1 MTSPDDPEG
10 GDPRD
15 GDPTNGGK
23 ATGDGNQ
30 QDEQQDELNLAYL
43 PPHARAYYA
52 NADERIQNAL
62 AHVNP
67 ARAVSFLR
75 KTHGAHAGQEA
86 LMRALMAER
95 QHHRAAARYW
105 LDVYGELV
113 G

>member
-1 MTSPDDPEG
+1 MTSPDDP
-10 GDPRD
+10 RD
-15 GDPTNGGK
+15 GDPGNGGK
-23 ATGDGNQ
+23 ATGDGNRD
-30 QDEQQDELNLAYL
+30 DEQQDELNLAYL

-75 KTHGAHAGQEA
+75 KTHGPHAGQEA

-95 QHHRAAARYW
+95 QHHRTAARYW
-105 LDVYGELV
+105 LDVYEKMMSG
-113 G
+113 

>member
-1 MTSPDDPEG
+1 MARCPHPENACAGHASPETD
-10 GDPRD
+10 
-15 GDPTNGGK
+15 
-23 ATGDGNQ
+23 
-30 QDEQQDELNLAYL
+30 DELNLAYL
-43 PPHARAYYA
+43 PPPGTHSSRAYYA

-67 ARAVSFLR
+67 ARGHLPPQDPPNQN
-75 KTHGAHAGQEA
+75 GAHAGQEA
-86 LMRALMAER
+86 LMRALTAER

>member
-1 MTSPDDPEG
+1 MTSPDDPED

-15 GDPTNGGK
+15 GDPRNGGK
-23 ATGDGNQ
+23 ATGDGTP

-75 KTHGAHAGQEA
+75 KTPQNQKWDP
-86 LMRALMAER
+86 MRGKR
-95 QHHRAAARYW
+95 RSCAR
-105 LDVYGELV
+105 
-113 G
+113 

>member
-1 MTSPDDPEG
+1 MTSPSDDDG

-23 ATGDGNQ
+23 ATGDGNKRRAR
-30 QDEQQDELNLAYL
+30 EDELNLAYL
-43 PPHARAYYA
+43 PPHSRAFYGS
-52 NADERIQNAL
+52 ADARIQNAL

-67 ARAVSFLR
+67 ESAVTFLR
-75 KTHGAHAGQEA
+75 KTHGAAAGQEA

-95 QHHRAAARYW
+95 QHHRVAARYW
-105 LDVYGELV
+105 LDVYGKLV

>member
-1 MTSPDDPEG
+1 MTSPDDPE
-10 GDPRD
+10 D
-15 GDPTNGGK
+15 GSSRNGAK
-23 ATGDGNQ
+23 EDG
-30 QDEQQDELNLAYL
+30 LNLTYL

-67 ARAVSFLR
+67 ERAVDFLR
-75 KTHGAHAGQEA
+75 KTHGPHAGQEA

-105 LDVYGELV
+105 LDVYETLV